1 MKTQLLFLL
10 ILFTFG
16 FGVSNVSATTY
27 NWTGSGATSNWEDAG
42 NWGGAGYPG
51 FLGTADVAIIGKNA
65 TINYNGIANAITTL
79 TISNGFTVNINMTT
93 LPNPTLTV
101 SGNMNV
107 GTSAT
112 AVLNFTGTGTV
123 TGTADAVNIYGGTLT
138 TVSTV
143 PFTAANITF
152 NKPNC
157 TATFNG
163 TLTCSGNLSIPA
175 STPNI
180 TGNILTTNASGNKI
194 GGVQIHSGG
203 AMTWNGGTSS
213 GTTVNGASEVYA
225 NNTNGGA
232 LLTIG
237 ANNTINFTSAM
248 SVDGS
253 NGYYGVLNTTGN
265 LTYTGVGLSTQYPSA
280 SGAFATIVNNNGGTM
295 AFTGSSSLNLS
306 NDIELSNSGTITFA
320 SASTMTTSNPSYII
334 NGTTGIITLNGANIN
349 LAGGVPVTIQNSGQ
363 INLNS
368 GAKLSTG
375 NNNGILIT
383 NNVNASINLSGA
395 STFSA
400 AGGSGIDNFGLIS
413 AIGGSAITT
422 TSNTFYF
429 TNEVGGQI
437 KLNASTLYLVAG
449 DYINNS
455 GSISE
460 VSGSSMTFNN
470 GSYINNLTAACT
482 FTCTSSTIDIE
493 AGGYITNIGTVTVNS
508 TGTNSIIK
516 LNGNPS
522 TLTNN
527 YNGAFSITSATITSV
542 AGSAIVN
549 TGGQF
554 SINSSTLT
562 SAGNSTKITNNNN
575 SSPSSVGQFTLDN
588 SALTSNG
595 VLNIDNFGTFTA
607 YDGTTINFSS
617 SGNNNIITNE
627 STGTFYAGKTLGSSC
642 TITLGASSDN
652 ITNNNIFFLGSTS
665 VIYPSSTS
673 CSVKNSSGTFTLQSD
688 TYGSATIGAVP
699 NGANPNPSLIGTF
712 NVERYIPPGTIASGN
727 RNYRL
732 FSSPVN
738 QSGYTSFHY
747 LSYNDP
753 SVTTGNLP
761 MYTGTPLTNATSLG
775 FTAKTGNPTIY
786 LYDQTGTASFN
797 STTYNGGTFKGLAS
811 LTTTSTI
818 SYFNSDNYSTTSTV
832 TGNGIPPGNG
842 VMAYYI
848 GNNASVAST
857 NSNPTTSTPTAVG
870 TINQGQIPVKLWK
883 NNSATLLGTGSGY
896 QLVGNPYPSSI
907 DWSKEQSTT
916 STTGIYLQ
924 NMATVI
930 YEFDYRTKNYGTYD
944 PAAVPTATGNGSN
957 IITSGQGFYVVPK
970 TTGTPTLTFNESAKA
985 TAQPTVLL
993 FNSAAPTVAKQ
1004 LLSIKLAKDT
1014 LNTDNIFVL
1023 FEPASKNG
1031 FERFYDDERLNGIGN
1046 IATLGS
1052 YASDST
1058 ELLAINR
1065 MHSIDS
1071 TTKVKLYVNVANST
1085 GVDTL
1090 SATGF
1095 DVLDQR
1101 YDVYLI
1107 DHFKKDSLLFSKY
1120 PKYLFNI
1127 NNSDTT
1133 TFGANR
1139 FEIVFHKKAALAY
1152 RLISFTGAVVPGG
1165 IKLSW
1170 TTQNEQNL
1178 TGFNLQRLDGSKVFI
1193 GLDSL
1198 QSNGS
1203 GSYSYLDRSPL
1214 AGTNVYRLLQ
1224 DDAFNDISFSN
1235 VISITINPSGS
1246 AVEPLSIY
1254 PNPVTTML
1262 NVKINS
1268 ATLPDKVILTITD
1281 LVGRKIITR
1290 ETSASNIQQPV
1301 SNLLTGDY
1309 IIQIADDANN
1319 IIGTKKFIK
1328 Q

>member
-1 MKTQLLFLL
+1 MLFISIQSAKAATPTPTINWTGNGTNGSWTNTSNWTPARVPVSTDVVGIGVSYQLTNNNNIPVLSTAGTTTIAALVFGGYFDSGDIYFPGISVSTGCILKVTADITFIVDGNPGSFNYGSQTIPSNQYYIEGAGTIQAVNMNIFANYGATSASTTEQLVLSSINSL
-10 ILFTFG
+10 ILSGNMSLSSENYKPGGTTYNQYATFFLTAG
-16 FGVSNVSATTY
+16 TTEIDGSIITANTVSGTTTYPTSEVQINPASSAGAILKLGGATALSGLSASGTNIIDVNNQYATTNYSGTSQTVYTSSAANVSGGAGVPYYNLILSGSGTETVASGTLTVGNDLTTSATT
-27 NWTGSGATSNWEDAG
+27 NFSATTTANITDDWVTSGNATQGASNINVNNVMQINGNTVTCGSG
-42 NWGGAGYPG
+42 
-51 FLGTADVAIIGKNA
+51 
-65 TINYNGIANAITTL
+65 
-79 TISNGFTVNINMTT
+79 
-93 LPNPTLTV
+93 TLTV
-101 SGNMNV
+101 TGQYQNNSGTLQCGAGSV
-107 GTSAT
+107 IFKGGY
-112 AVLNFTGTGTV
+112 LNSSVFIPGTGTV
-123 TGTADAVNIYGGTLT
+123 YFTGTQTLEDNGTT
-138 TVSTV
+138 GT
-143 PFTAANITF
+143 TF
-152 NKPNC
+152 NNV
-157 TATFNG
+157 TFNG
-163 TLTCSGNLSIPA
+163 T
-175 STPNI
+175 
-180 TGNILTTNASGNKI
+180 
-194 GGVQIHSGG
+194 
-203 AMTWNGGTSS
+203 
-213 GTTVNGASEVYA
+213 GTT
-225 NNTNGGA
+225 T
-232 LLTIG
+232 
-237 ANNTINFTSAM
+237 
-248 SVDGS
+248 
-253 NGYYGVLNTTGN
+253 
-265 LTYTGVGLSTQYPSA
+265 
-280 SGAFATIVNNNGGTM
+280 
-295 AFTGSSSLNLS
+295 
-306 NDIELSNSGTITFA
+306 
-320 SASTMTTSNPSYII
+320 
-334 NGTTGIITLNGANIN
+334 
-349 LAGGVPVTIQNSGQ
+349 
-363 INLNS
+363 
-368 GAKLSTG
+368 
-375 NNNGILIT
+375 
-383 NNVNASINLSGA
+383 
-395 STFSA
+395 
-400 AGGSGIDNFGLIS
+400 
-413 AIGGSAITT
+413 
-422 TSNTFYF
+422 
-429 TNEVGGQI
+429 
-437 KLNASTLYLVAG
+437 
-449 DYINNS
+449 
-455 GSISE
+455 
-460 VSGSSMTFNN
+460 
-470 GSYINNLTAACT
+470 
-482 FTCTSSTIDIE
+482 
-493 AGGYITNIGTVTVNS
+493 
-508 TGTNSIIK
+508 
-516 LNGNPS
+516 
-522 TLTNN
+522 
-527 YNGAFSITSATITSV
+527 ATITSGGTSAPNFAVSSTGILTMTSPAKLV
-542 AGSAIVN
+542 AGPTTAGTAGYLTLNSNATSSAAV
-549 TGGQF
+549 
-554 SINSSTLT
+554 
-562 SAGNSTKITNNNN
+562 A
-575 SSPSSVGQFTLDN
+575 
-588 SALTSNG
+588 
-595 VLNIDNFGTFTA
+595 A
-607 YDGTTINFSS
+607 YAT
-617 SGNNNIITNE
+617 
-627 STGTFYAGKTLGSSC
+627 
-642 TITLGASSDN
+642 
-652 ITNNNIFFLGSTS
+652 GSTS
-665 VIYPSSTS
+665 
-673 CSVKNSSGTFTLQSD
+673 
-688 TYGSATIGAVP
+688 TITGNVNVQRYVP
-699 NGANPNPSLIGTF
+699 A
-712 NVERYIPPGTIASGN
+712 GTIANGN

-738 QSGYTSFHY
+738 QSGYNSFYY
-747 LSYNDP
+747 LSNNYTG
-753 SVTTGNLP
+753 VTTGFSP
-761 MYTGTPLTNATSLG
+761 IYSGTPLTSFSTLG
-775 FTAKTGNPTIY
+775 FTAKTGNPTMY
-786 LYDQTGTASFN
+786 LYDGTGNAALN

-811 LTTTSTI
+811 LASTTGI
-818 SYFNSDNYSTTSTV
+818 SYFNSDNYATAPSTV
-832 TGNGIPPGNG
+832 SNGIPPGNG

-848 GNNASVAST
+848 GNNTSVASA
-857 NSNPTTSTPTAVG
+857 NSNPTTSTVTAVG
-870 TINQGQIPVKLWK
+870 TLNQGQIAVKMWK
-883 NNSATLLGTGSGY
+883 SNLAVIPGSSTVTTY
-896 QLVGNPYPSSI
+896 ALVGNPYPSSI
-907 DWSKEQSTT
+907 SWSTEQSAT

-924 NMATVI
+924 GMATVI

-944 PAAVPTATGNGSN
+944 PAASPVATGNGSN

-970 TTGTPTLTFNESAKA
+970 TTSASTLTFNESAKA